1 MGLNDV
7 ELYFFVLLEGRTE
20 NESGEKKEDS
30 KLEAVIVDAAKY
42 EQSEGQSWVVLVFVD
57 HFDLLVWHYVVV
69 QKICDDA
76 MND

>member
-1 MGLNDV
+1 LGLNDV

-42 EQSEGQSWVVLVFVD
+42 EQSEGQS
-57 HFDLLVWHYVVV
+57 
-69 QKICDDA
+69 
-76 MND
+76 